1 MLENAKLYDKDFDS
15 NATRSWAS
23 TTVVGGTTYAT
34 GLFWQ
39 PLQNKDDPYTE
50 IEETAASVMEGADYF
65 ALKQGK
71 VVQFGI
77 CSSGDGY
84 RRGMNSLA
92 ASVAMATADKSSLLA
107 VFKVD
112 NGWWY
117 CCIRNDIIL
126 TDGDML
132 FLKEEDAKEQFSSM
146 LTVPDWGRKI
156 APAEWGID
164 GAQAGDLVAL
174 LADTSRAKLQKIK
187 ALRGI
192 KLYAILL
199 ASAILGFWLLS
210 TFVMDVLFAPK
221 KRPVIVA
228 PVRPKVMPVAPPKPV
243 VMPWDTI
250 KKPEEIMGYCYRD
263 TMLLV
268 KIMPPGWLIGGINC
282 TDTGTTVSW
291 RRQIGRISWVDKAL
305 KESGIKFSARSISTD
320 GNTLIASTS
329 YAPTI
334 VKSPPVYNE
343 VDLKNIIND
352 LFQSLDM
359 GIALSDKTETV
370 NVPSPDPR
378 TPPKKVTYRLVG
390 FSFSSMQNPL
400 KWQDILTK
408 FSGLT
413 ITTIRYD
420 TTNAMWQYEGAIYV
434 L

>member
-50 IEETAASVMEGADYF
+50 IEETASSVMEGADFF

-156 APAEWGID
+156 APAEWGVD
-164 GAQAGDLVAL
+164 DAQSVDLVGL
-174 LADTSRAKLQKIK
+174 LADSSRAKLQKIK

-192 KLYAILL
+192 KLYALL
-199 ASAILGFWLLS
+199 LVSAVLAFWIIS
-210 TFVMDVLFAPK
+210 TFVMDVLLAPK

-282 TDTGTTVSW
+282 SDTGTTVSW
-291 RRQIGRISWVDKAL
+291 RRQVGRISWVDKAL
-305 KESGIKFSARSISTD
+305 KESGIKFTTKSISND

-329 YAPTI
+329 YSPTI
-334 VKSPPVYNE
+334 VKSPPAYRD

-400 KWQDILTK
+400 KWQDVLTK

-413 ITTIRYD
+413 ITNIRYD
-420 TTNAMWQYEGAIYV
+420 TTSAMWQYEGAIYV

>member
-1 MLENAKLYDKDFDS
+1 MLENAKLYEKDFDS

-39 PLQNKDDPYTE
+39 PLQNKDDPYSE
-50 IEETAASVMEGADYF
+50 IEETAASVMEGADLF

-84 RRGMNSLA
+84 HRGMNSLA

-132 FLKEEDAKEQFSSM
+132 FLKEEDAKEQFTSM

-156 APAEWGID
+156 APANWGID
-164 GAQAGDLVAL
+164 GAQAGDLIAL
-174 LADTSRAKLQKIK
+174 LADTTRAKLQKIK

-199 ASAILGFWLLS
+199 ASAIIGFWLLS

-221 KRPVIVA
+221 KRPIVVA
-228 PVRPKVMPVAPPKPV
+228 PVRPKVMPVAPPKPL

-263 TMLLV
+263 TMLVV

-282 TDTGTTVSW
+282 TDTGATVSW
-291 RRQIGRISWVDKAL
+291 RRQVGRISWVDKAL
-305 KESGIKFSARSISTD
+305 KESGIKFAARSISTD

-329 YAPTI
+329 YTPTI
-334 VKSPPVYNE
+334 IKSPPVYNE
-343 VDLKNIIND
+343 VDLKNVIND

-359 GIALSDKTETV
+359 RIALSDKTETV
-370 NVPSPDPR
+370 QIPSPDPR